1 MYKFYNPNP
10 MKKLTG
16 DCVIRAICKLTGDDW
31 ETVYIHV
38 IVQGYKMKDM
48 PNQNVVWGAYLASK
62 GYSRHLIPEE
72 CPLCF
77 TLRDFCERYRSGKYL
92 VATGSHVIAV
102 EDGDYYDTWDS
113 GDEIVLY
120 YWRKEEEDERA

>member
-1 MYKFYNPNP
+1 MYVFYNPNP
-10 MKKLTG
+10 EKKLTG
-16 DCVIRAICKLTGDDW
+16 DCVIRGICKLTGDDW
-31 ETVYIHV
+31 ETVYMHV
-38 IVQGYKMKDM
+38 IVQGYRMHDM
-48 PNQNVVWGAYLASK
+48 PSSNVVWGAYLSTI

-77 TLRDFCERYRSGKYL
+77 TLREFCERYRSGRYL

-102 EDGDYYDTWDS
+102 VDGDYYDTWDS

-120 YWRKEEEDERA
+120 YWRKEEKTNE